1 MKELYIDTNAAGQ
14 RIDRYLLKRFPR
26 ASKGFL
32 QKMLRK
38 KQITLNQGRAQPQA
52 FLNEGDCIQV
62 FFSDETIAHFSDNG
76 QTFPKPP
83 IPPNNTLFDQPV
95 YEDEHILVVNKPDGL
110 LTQPDASGEPALS
123 DWLSTAIKNDG
134 GTFHPAPSNR
144 LDKNTSGII
153 MIPKD
158 YPTQKLVNAAIR
170 SRSIL
175 KEYLALVKGTIAPSL
190 TLRDQLVKDGATNQV
205 SIGAGDEG
213 VSAHLSCVRIASNQ
227 DTSLVRIRLFTGR
240 AHQIRVQLA
249 AANHPIIGDPKYGNR
264 AVNNAFFERYGLRR
278 QLLHSVHYAIPD
290 LSYDFK
296 APVPQDF
303 QSILRDL
310 GYTEVD

>member
-14 RIDRYLLKRFPR
+14 RIDRYLLKCFPR

-38 KQITLNQGRAQPQA
+38 KQITLNQGLAQPQA

-76 QTFPKPP
+76 QTVPKPP
-83 IPPNNTLFDQPV
+83 IHPNNTLFDQPV

-175 KEYLALVKGTIAPSL
+175 KKYLALVKGTIAPSL

-205 SIGAGDEG
+205 SIGAGDER

-227 DTSLVRIRLFTGR
+227 DTSLVRILLFTGR

-264 AVNNAFFERYGLRR
+264 AINKAFLKRYGLRR

>member
-76 QTFPKPP
+76 QTVPKPP

-158 YPTQKLVNAAIR
+158 YPTQKLVNATIR

-190 TLRDQLVKDGATNQV
+190 TLRDQLG
-205 SIGAGDEG
+205 
-213 VSAHLSCVRIASNQ
+213 CVRIASNQ